1 VSIGVDSAAR
11 VNLEAVCDSLFRDP
25 RVRERLAR
33 DYGFAAP
40 TTPAALR
47 KALVASFEQ
56 VRVAESD
63 SAPAGTSDVF
73 RAAVRALGSNSRSW
87 WKFVRGEPELRE
99 RLLDYDPGAA
109 ASAFA
114 AGTLVTDDITRYL
127 PGQTGSA
134 DARAIVK
141 WAQLLADAQN
151 YHAALLRLRDR
162 LGHTKAEPSELPL
175 LTAAILGSGASGP
188 RGAEPPN
195 GLSTWKAPG
204 MGPILASEFLRNLHW
219 SAFKPDRHIQRLLGR
234 WFPDV
239 LSENRERAQVLS
251 QILGTNRTDLIRFLE
266 YSLLGI
272 AVTPRTSSFTEVDN
286 LVWALGAYVERK
298 GRESARCYRVSVA

>member
-1 VSIGVDSAAR
+1 MRSDAVPIVD
-11 VNLEAVCDSLFRDP
+11 LHAVCDSLFSDP

-33 DYGFAAP
+33 DYGFAVP

-47 KALVASFEQ
+47 QALVASFDQ
-56 VRVAESD
+56 SRVAESD
-63 SAPAGTSDVF
+63 SASLDASVVF

-87 WKFVRGEPELRE
+87 WRFVQGEPKLRA
-99 RLLDYDPGAA
+99 LLRGYDPGAA
-109 ASAFA
+109 ARALASGALA
-114 AGTLVTDDITRYL
+114 TDAIARYL
-127 PGQTGSA
+127 PGQTGPA

-141 WAQLLADAQN
+141 WAQLLADAPH
-151 YHAALLRLRDR
+151 YHAALLRLRER
-162 LGHTKAEPSELPL
+162 LGHTKAKPPELPL
-175 LTAAILGSGASGP
+175 LTAAILGFGASGP
-188 RGAEPPN
+188 RGAEPPK

-239 LSENRERAQVLS
+239 LPACHSRAQVLS
-251 QILGTNRTDLIRFLE
+251 RILGTNRAGLTRFLE

-272 AVTPRTSSFTEVDN
+272 AVTPTTSSFTEVDN
-286 LVWALGAYVERK
+286 LVWALGAYVEKK
-298 GRESARCYRVSVA
+298 GRESERCYRVDTR